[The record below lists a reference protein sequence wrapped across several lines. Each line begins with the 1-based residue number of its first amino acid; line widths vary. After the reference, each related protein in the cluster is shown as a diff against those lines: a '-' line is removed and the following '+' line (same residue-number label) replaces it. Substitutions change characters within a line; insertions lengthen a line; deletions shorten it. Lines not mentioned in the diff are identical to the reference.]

1 MKIFWSWQSDHP
13 GNISRHLVR
22 SALELAVAS
31 LNEEL
36 AIEEPDR
43 EVSLDHDRKGVP
55 GSPDLA
61 AVILEKIRACDVF
74 VADVTP
80 VGATSNDPPKK
91 LMNPNVA
98 IELGY
103 ALHAISDRR
112 LIMVMNTAFGARPD
126 LPFDL
131 QHKAGPIFYGLPSD
145 ATKDQI
151 SVARKQLVAD
161 LKVALREMLP
171 ELVAPAAPFQL
182 TPPRPNEIGLLAISA
197 FLTPKRSIARSVSYT
212 RRACT
217 SEPRFWMAAITA
229 STS

>member
-13 GNISRHLVR
+13 GAISRHLVR
-22 SALELAVAS
+22 EALELAVAS

-36 AIEEPDR
+36 AIEEAER

-55 GSPDLA
+55 GSPDLVN
-61 AVILEKIRACDVF
+61 VILEKIRGSDAF

-80 VGATSNDPPKK
+80 VGATPDEPSKK

-103 ALHAISDRR
+103 ALHTITDRR
-112 LIMVMNTAFGARPD
+112 TIMVLNAAYGARAD

-131 QHKAGPIFYGLPSD
+131 QHKAGPIFYTLAPD

-151 SVARKQLVAD
+151 KAVRKKLIAD
-161 LKVALREMLP
+161 LKV
-171 ELVAPAAPFQL
+171 PFATFYPL
-182 TPPRPNEIGLLAISA
+182 
-197 FLTPKRSIARSVSYT
+197 
-212 RRACT
+212 
-217 SEPRFWMAAITA
+217 
-229 STS
+229 